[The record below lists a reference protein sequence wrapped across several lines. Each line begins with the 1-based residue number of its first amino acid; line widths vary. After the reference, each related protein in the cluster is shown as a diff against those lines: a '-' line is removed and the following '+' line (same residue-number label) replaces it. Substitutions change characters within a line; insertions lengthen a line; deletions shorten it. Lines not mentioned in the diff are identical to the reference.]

1 MKGKHGAWASVPR
14 IDIKSQACACNPRTG
29 KAETGSPF
37 GSLADQPGLLVSC
50 RPVRDYLG

>member
-1 MKGKHGAWASVPR
+1 MGPGPQSPESTSKAKHVLVIPEMGR
-14 IDIKSQACACNPRTG
+14 QRQ
-29 KAETGSPF
+29 ESPW